1 MAGWRRV
8 AGSTHLRVFEV
19 AAITAAGAIAPRG
32 DSIKDAAPPSVSS
45 EAQKGKVSVVWKR
58 IFGRPDESRRPRP
71 RVAPGT
77 RIYAIGDI
85 HGRAD
90 LLEQMLL
97 KVDADM
103 KDHPDR
109 RCITVL
115 LGDYVDRGPDS
126 RGVIDLLIAWQK
138 VRETVCLM
146 GNHEEIMLRFFA
158 KPELWDTWA
167 PIGGAQTVMSY
178 GLRPALRLSPQQAA
192 ELADRLAEQIP
203 DAHVD
208 FLGSLPYTFESGDVL
223 FVHAGLKPGRPVAD
237 QRVEDLLWIREEF
250 LSFKGSFG
258 KLVVHG
264 HTPVDKPD
272 IQPNRINI
280 DTGAYAT
287 GRLCCLVLQDGGITF
302 L

>member
-1 MAGWRRV
+1 
-8 AGSTHLRVFEV
+8 
-19 AAITAAGAIAPRG
+19 
-32 DSIKDAAPPSVSS
+32 
-45 EAQKGKVSVVWKR
+45 VVWKR
-58 IFGRPDESRRPRP
+58 IFGRVDESRRPNP

-90 LLEQMLL
+90 LLERMLVR
-97 KVDADM
+97 VD
-103 KDHPDR
+103 KDIKEHPDR
-109 RCITVL
+109 RCITVF

-126 RGVIDLLIAWQK
+126 RRVIDLLIAWQK
-138 VRETVCLM
+138 AREAVCLM

-158 KPELWDTWA
+158 NPELWDTWA
-167 PIGGAQTVMSY
+167 PIGGMQTVMSY
-178 GLRPALRLSPQQAA
+178 GLRPALRVSPPQAI
-192 ELADRLAEQIP
+192 ELADRFAERIP
-203 DAHVD
+203 DSHVD

-223 FVHAGLKPGRPVAD
+223 FVHAGLKPGRAIPD
-237 QRVEDLLWIREEF
+237 QRTEDLLWIREEF

-272 IQPNRINI
+272 VLPNRINI

-287 GRLCCLVLQDGGITF
+287 GRLSCLVMDDETITF